1 VYDNDGWNK
10 NTRFYLKGMITMD
23 NLEKLEENCIKA
35 IREFLDELCRRNPEV
50 AKIKIDANEITAG
63 LAPRMDDELSKISH
77 WKDGIA

>member
-1 VYDNDGWNK
+1 
-10 NTRFYLKGMITMD
+10 MD

-35 IREFLDELCRRNPEV
+35 IREFLDELRRRNHEV
-50 AKIKIDANEITAG
+50 VKIKVDTDEIIAG

>member
-1 VYDNDGWNK
+1 
-10 NTRFYLKGMITMD
+10 MD

-35 IREFLDELCRRNPEV
+35 IREFLDELRRRNPEV
-50 AKIKIDANEITAG
+50 VKIKVDTDEIIAG